1 MSLGVQAHANRGPT
15 VAHPFFDHCTSR
27 GRTLAAHRAAS
38 APARGS
44 TRGIQGRSRAHLR
57 ALLIERIGIE
67 EWRALLADGF
77 RLRIVGRDVDDRF
90 KFDHPGVAALSAA
103 EDDGPR
109 TFADVRTLYVD
120 WLDWLKRKPR
130 KRPSTLDQA
139 VKRIAYH
146 DAFLDGVMVA
156 DGGRPVR
163 FTDKAFR
170 RISTD
175 DVERAIAEKARPREE
190 MVTASR
196 RGRVTRRTMQLGGRV
211 AANRLLADLR
221 ALWRWAIVKD
231 FDDRTPFAKSGIAT
245 VRATHEEPRTRLH
258 RASSQDPLVL
268 QDPAVQGA
276 LVDLLAH
283 DNQLKKANFIA
294 LQRGQPPLL
303 EKEGIGYYYDV
314 LGMAGSLLDI
324 ENIRPVV
331 RSRLLAELVRSTYNP
346 DSPFAGRLSK
356 EGERIV
362 PAIVELGQSEISP
375 ERWNAYSLIAMVFQG
390 ESTNVLAEPLSEDA
404 GSG

>member
-1 MSLGVQAHANRGPT
+1 MYPLAVLVFLNIFPSLTQGGIVSALTDLSSDDQAI
-15 VAHPFFDHCTSR
+15 R
-27 GRTLAAHRAAS
+27 GR
-38 APARGS
+38 
-44 TRGIQGRSRAHLR
+44 
-57 ALLIERIGIE
+57 
-67 EWRALLADGF
+67 
-77 RLRIVGRDVDDRF
+77 
-90 KFDHPGVAALSAA
+90 GVSVL
-103 EDDGPR
+103 
-109 TFADVRTLYVD
+109 
-120 WLDWLKRKPR
+120 
-130 KRPSTLDQA
+130 Q
-139 VKRIAYH
+139 
-146 DAFLDGVMVA
+146 
-156 DGGRPVR
+156 
-163 FTDKAFR
+163 
-170 RISTD
+170 
-175 DVERAIAEKARPREE
+175 
-190 MVTASR
+190 
-196 RGRVTRRTMQLGGRV
+196 
-211 AANRLLADLR
+211 
-221 ALWRWAIVKD
+221 
-231 FDDRTPFAKSGIAT
+231 
-245 VRATHEEPRTRLH
+245 

-331 RSRLLAELVRSTYNP
+331 RSRLLAELVRSIYNP